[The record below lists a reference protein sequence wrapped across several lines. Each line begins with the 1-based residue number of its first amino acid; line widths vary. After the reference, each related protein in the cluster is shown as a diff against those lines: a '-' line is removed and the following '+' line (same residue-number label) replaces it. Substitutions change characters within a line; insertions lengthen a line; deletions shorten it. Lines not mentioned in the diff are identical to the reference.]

1 MNQGGERD
9 SGPKSQR
16 GKGRDT
22 AAEFRYAERECGRQ
36 HHSRPFQ
43 TLPRPGCIPDLDP
56 LPPHPALR
64 YISPLCFRYLPVASM
79 EFRHGRSQE
88 HSGHSFPPPV
98 ISVPLNLSP
107 WGSPG
112 LSISDFWG
120 FTEKMTITVFVKFV
134 HHFFLVL
141 SLTRVK
147 DFP

>member
-1 MNQGGERD
+1 MTQ
-9 SGPKSQR
+9 QR
-16 GKGRDT
+16 NS
-22 AAEFRYAERECGRQ
+22 EMQRENVGASIIPDP
-36 HHSRPFQ
+36 SRPFRGQ
-43 TLPRPGCIPDLDP
+43 AAFLTLTPSPHTQPYDTF
-56 LPPHPALR
+56 LPFAFVISRLPAW
-64 YISPLCFRYLPVASM
+64 SSG
-79 EFRHGRSQE
+79 HGRSQE
-88 HSGHSFPPPV
+88 HGGHSFPPPV

-107 WGSPG
+107 RGSPG